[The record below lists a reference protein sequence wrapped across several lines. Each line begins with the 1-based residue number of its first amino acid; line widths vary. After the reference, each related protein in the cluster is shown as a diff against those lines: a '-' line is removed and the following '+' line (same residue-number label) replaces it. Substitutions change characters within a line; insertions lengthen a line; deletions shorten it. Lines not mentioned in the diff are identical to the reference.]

1 MKILVVDNEIN
12 IRESIVKLIENF
24 CPFPSEIIEADGVSS
39 GLEAIATTNPDIVFL
54 DVELDDGT
62 GMDLLTK
69 LQVINFHVVFITAY
83 NKYAIDAF
91 RFSAIDFLLKPIN
104 PEELIEAFEKI
115 VKNIKNMYL
124 QDQLQHMQDSLNKI
138 TFKEKKI
145 VLKDSNSIYFVNV
158 SDIIRCESDGQ
169 YTEFWIEN
177 SKNIIISKSLK
188 EYEEMLESYGFIRPH
203 HSHLINTNKILR
215 FNKADGGSLIM
226 QNNDEVPV
234 SQRKKTQILQILDSL

>member
-12 IRESIVKLIENF
+12 ISESIVKLILNF
-24 CPFPSEIIEADGVSS
+24 CPFPNEIIEADGVGS
-39 GLEAIATTNPDIVFL
+39 GLKAIAIANPDIVFL

-62 GMDLLTK
+62 GFDLLSK
-69 LQVINFHVVFITAY
+69 LHEINFHLVFITAH

-115 VKNIKNMYL
+115 SKNRNNTFL
-124 QDQLQHMQDSLNKI
+124 QEQLNLMQDSLKKI
-138 TFKEKKI
+138 ASKEKKL

-177 SKNIIISKSLK
+177 NKNIIISKSLK
-188 EYEEMLESYGFIRPH
+188 EYEEMLEPYGFIRPH

-215 FNKADGGSLIM
+215 FDKVDGGTLIM
-226 QNNDEVPV
+226 QNHDEVPV
-234 SQRKKTQILQILDSL
+234 SHRKKAQILQILDSL